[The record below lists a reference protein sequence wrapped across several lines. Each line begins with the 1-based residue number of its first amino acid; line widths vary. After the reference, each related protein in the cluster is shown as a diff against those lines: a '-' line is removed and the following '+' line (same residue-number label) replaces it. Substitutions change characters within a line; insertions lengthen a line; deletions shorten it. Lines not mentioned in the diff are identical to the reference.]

1 MKTQSIGPMMYA
13 AAVGLA
19 IAMVWVASV
28 SPALPHD
35 ALPTAAK
42 PQGWQYPFSCCSNND
57 CREVKMGTTVKE
69 KGNGYVIAKTGE
81 VLAHGDSR
89 IKESPDGST
98 HLCTVAGLDDSRTIC
113 LYVPPPAY

>member
-1 MKTQSIGPMMYA
+1 MYA

-35 ALPTAAK
+35 AMPTAAK
-42 PQGWQYPFSCCSNND
+42 PQGWAYPTRCCSSVD
-57 CREVKMGTTVKE
+57 CREVKMGTTVRE
-69 KGNGYVIAKTGE
+69 KGNGYEIVRTGE
-81 VLAHGDSR
+81 VLAYGDTR

-98 HLCTVAGLDDSRTIC
+98 HWCSVDGLDDSRTIC
-113 LYVPPPAY
+113 LYVPPPSY